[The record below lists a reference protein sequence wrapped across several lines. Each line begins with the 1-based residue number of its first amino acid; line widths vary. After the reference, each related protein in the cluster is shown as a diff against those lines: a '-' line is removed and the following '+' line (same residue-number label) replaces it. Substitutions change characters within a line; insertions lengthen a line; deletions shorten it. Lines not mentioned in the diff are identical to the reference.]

1 MYIYIMPPVVPNA
14 NDDIVNDDISQ
25 AISNETPVI
34 NAKKINI
41 NSNNVEITDDNNEV
55 IDFNFTD
62 DALRQLADILKNQN
76 INIQYSEEGSG
87 EIEET
92 EVIEEV
98 DGGSRRRKSKKRKGK
113 KHYNKLRSR
122 RR

>member
-1 MYIYIMPPVVPNA
+1 MPPVVPNA
-14 NDDIVNDDISQ
+14 KDDIVNDDISQ

-34 NAKKINI
+34 NAQKLNI

-62 DALRQLADILKNQN
+62 DALRQLADILKNKN

-113 KHYNKLRSR
+113 KHSNKSRSR